1 VITTP
6 RRLTLCGI
14 VFAVLVLSP
23 AAIGRLAASAKPTRT
38 RLGVDVDFY
47 TGPVSK
53 AVWLR
58 MKSAGQ
64 RFVVAQAWGGRSR
77 NELAESQLNGAR
89 TIGRMATAAYVLLN
103 YDDRVCATFAQPR
116 RNEKGACG
124 GGAVDQP
131 EPGGR
136 WQVRQGL
143 KALGAELRHVRFVAI
158 DVEWFLSSPPPSDS
172 TSAERRR
179 TYLVDAIDEVR
190 RAGKKAVVYTR
201 NVKRHWSD
209 ITGCRLGEEQPECS
223 ALYRVIQ
230 DPVAPVPLWDVETG
244 DPDLG
249 NFQPHSAWSN
259 RAGRQYG
266 LDRNLFGL
274 PAHKTVD
281 LNVFDA
287 SLFDTN
293 RTRGAVQER

>member
-1 VITTP
+1 MAALRSLIGPALVITA
-6 RRLTLCGI
+6 GVASI
-14 VFAVLVLSP
+14 G
-23 AAIGRLAASAKPTRT
+23 AANGSVATALPVAT

-47 TGPVSK
+47 TGPVAT

-58 MKSAGQ
+58 MKSSGQ

-77 NELAESQLNGAR
+77 NELAESQLRGAR

-103 YDDRVCATFAQPR
+103 YDDRVCATFARPR
-116 RNEKGACG
+116 RNENGRCAG
-124 GGAVDQP
+124 GSVDQP

-143 KALGAELRHVRFVAI
+143 KALGTELRHVRFVAI
-158 DVEWFLSSPPPSDS
+158 DVEWFLSSPPPSGPAP
-172 TSAERRR
+172 TERRR
-179 TYLVDAIDEVR
+179 KYLADAIDEVR
-190 RAGKKAVVYTR
+190 RAHKKVVIYTR
-201 NVKRHWSD
+201 NLNNHWRD
-209 ITGCRLGEEQPECS
+209 ITGCDADVRQPECA

-230 DPVAPVPLWDVETG
+230 DPAAPVPLWDVETG
-244 DPDLG
+244 DADLG
-249 NFQPHSAWSN
+249 NFQRHSAWAE

-274 PAHKTVD
+274 PPHKTVD

-287 SLFDTN
+287 ALFEPT
-293 RTRGAVQER
+293 TRRVVTAR

>member
-1 VITTP
+1 M
-6 RRLTLCGI
+6 
-14 VFAVLVLSP
+14 LVAIGFSLLVVSP
-23 AAIGRLAASAKPTRT
+23 AATERLVASAKAART

-47 TGPVSK
+47 TGPVSNI
-53 AVWLR
+53 VWLR

-77 NELAESQLNGAR
+77 NELAESQLHGAR
-89 TIGRMATAAYVLLN
+89 TVGRMATAAYVLLN

-116 RNEKGACG
+116 RNDKGACT

-143 KALGAELRHVRFVAI
+143 KALGSELRYVRFVAI
-158 DVEWFLSSPPPSDS
+158 DVEWFLGSPPPSDA
-172 TSAERRR
+172 SATERRR
-179 TYLVDAIDEVR
+179 TYLIDAIDEVK
-190 RAGKKAVVYTR
+190 RARKKAVVYTR

-209 ITGCRLGEEQPECS
+209 ITGCRLGDEQPECA

-244 DPDLG
+244 DPELG
-249 NFQPHSAWSN
+249 NFQPHSAWN
-259 RAGRQYG
+259 HRAGRQYG

-274 PAHKTVD
+274 PTHKTVD

-287 SLFDTN
+287 SLFETSRDS
-293 RTRGAVQER
+293 RRGQ